1 MNYYELIQSS
11 TEHIVFEYNKKFYWG
26 YRLTAIDSFLKQ
38 HPDGIGFEEWLE
50 KNFIKFKII
59 KS

>member
-50 KNFIKFKII
+50 KKFY
-59 KS
+59 